1 MNKEIPEWILVNLCY
16 YDNRNPDNVLDLMEE
31 EDKKL
36 FQIEKCYCSNCFYNR
51 TKLANELV
59 KMYEKKIN

>member
-1 MNKEIPEWILVNLCY
+1 MNKEIPEWILENLCY
-16 YDNRNPDNVLDLMEE
+16 YDERNPNH
-31 EDKKL
+31 
-36 FQIEKCYCSNCFYNR
+36 QIEFRDESPEIDLNKDKCACDNCFYNR